1 MAIGLEVALLPGFAI
16 ARRLDCEGDWK
27 RHLMLSPAIGLLVCF
42 GLAGFTSIFEMT
54 LSALTNLLIIANII
68 ALIAI
73 RVEINPIPKN
83 TKIERSPWFWI
94 FTIIACFIAVSYTH
108 LTLPTKRSV

>member
-73 RVEINPIPKN
+73 RVEINPIPKTPRLN
-83 TKIERSPWFWI
+83 GVRGSGSSQSSP
-94 FTIIACFIAVSYTH
+94 VLSH
-108 LTLPTKRSV
+108 LLHLLTCGQWVLIG